1 MTDSKIKHQK
11 NRKSLTA
18 SLALFAVLLN
28 LFTANPASSANQ
40 PRKILTGWIPY
51 WSIKTSLPAVV
62 NNADLI
68 KEVMP
73 FWYTL
78 KYNSSAKAAFVADL
92 YAPANPSVPIANPL
106 ATLRGAG
113 FQIIPTITDG
123 TDKLVLSNLLANAA
137 NRTKIAQTISDFVVK
152 NNYDICRWK

>member
-1 MTDSKIKHQK
+1 M
-11 NRKSLTA
+11 TA
-18 SLALFAVLLN
+18 SRAIRLTSKLLVALLAFSVV
-28 LFTANPASSANQ
+28 TSPQANSASQ

-51 WSIKTSLPAVV
+51 YGMKTALPAAL

-78 KYNSSAKAAFVADL
+78 KYDGKTKAAFVSDL
-92 YAPANPSVPIANPL
+92 YTTGNPSVPIATPL
-106 ATLRGAG
+106 AAMRAAG

-123 TDKLVLSNLLANAA
+123 TDKLVLANLLANAA
-137 NRTKIAQTISDFVVK
+137 NRSKICLQSQQRARRSFKRSRI
-152 NNYDICRWK
+152 W